1 MTAGQPAGTLKPD
14 VERVLQATLRHLA
27 LEEEFLAAAL
37 TVLQQARLALIQAD
51 SYALTQALDQQSEQ
65 AEASEVMQR
74 KRQQFRQDAAAL
86 LDLPVESIT
95 LSVLASR
102 LPAHARQPLAD
113 YHTRLRQLA
122 AAVEEMSR
130 GNAAI
135 LRSCLKFL
143 QQVLAGL
150 TGGAP
155 RGGHRYGPAGLHQE
169 LGCGSL
175 VSARG

>member
-1 MTAGQPAGTLKPD
+1 MTAGQAAGTLKPD

-27 LEEEFLAAAL
+27 LEEEFLAGAL
-37 TVLQQARLALIQAD
+37 TALQQARRALVQAD
-51 SYALTQALDQQSEQ
+51 PYGLTNALDRQSEQ
-65 AEASEVMQR
+65 VQASEAMQR
-74 KRQQFRQDAAAL
+74 QRQQFRQEIAAL
-86 LDLPVESIT
+86 LDVPVEALT

-102 LPAHARQPLAD
+102 LPAEARQPVAA
-113 YHTRLRQLA
+113 YQTRLRQLA
-122 AAVEEMSR
+122 AAVEEMGR

-155 RGGHRYGPAGLHQE
+155 GGGHRYGPAGLHQE